1 MTGVTSNLKK
11 KKKKQFSYLK
21 CDCPR
26 DRSKE
31 WSGKGI
37 LLNMGAIESQGKK
50 DENMTVERELKS
62 LPESKQWLGGGGN
75 NPKPASLGRFPEK
88 QEL

>member
-1 MTGVTSNLKK
+1 
-11 KKKKQFSYLK
+11 
-21 CDCPR
+21 
-26 DRSKE
+26 
-31 WSGKGI
+31 
-37 LLNMGAIESQGKK
+37 MGAIESQGKK

-62 LPESKQWLGGGGN
+62 LPESKQWWGGGN